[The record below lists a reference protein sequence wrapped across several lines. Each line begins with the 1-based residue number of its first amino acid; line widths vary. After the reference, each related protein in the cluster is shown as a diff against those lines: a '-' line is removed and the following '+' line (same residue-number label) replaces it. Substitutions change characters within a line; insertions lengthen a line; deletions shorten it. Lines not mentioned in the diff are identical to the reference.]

1 MNSYQFEKLTEF
13 YDAIIRFF
21 TLFLV
26 ILILNTLFLSKPN
39 NNEKNNLK
47 NQIFRSA
54 QLMNRLI
61 NRYIDDSFNIDMN

>member
-1 MNSYQFEKLTEF
+1 MNSYQFEKLTKF

-26 ILILNTLFLSKPN
+26 ILILNALFLSKPN